1 MLHKK
6 RDAHLYIIF
15 KYLRLFF
22 IVFFS
27 FFITQ
32 GNSKNML
39 NYFCLKSHF
48 FVLFGLIFVRGSNQ
62 REGRGGVIDVIKSLF
77 VLHVLHYSIG

>member
-62 REGRGGVIDVIKSLF
+62 REGRGGGELMLLKVYSF
-77 VLHVLHYSIG
+77 YMYSIIV